1 MTGAD
6 VIDKILDYTKLNPKS
21 FSERIGLDRPQAI
34 YDIQSGKTKTISP
47 RMADKIISVFPEID
61 RVWLLTGE
69 GEILKTAETA
79 PAPTGV
85 GERVKNLLGFKGVTP
100 YVVSM
105 QTGISQATMSR
116 IINNSTAKPS
126 SGTIE
131 VLAKYFGTTPDW
143 ILTGRGEMIKDTQ
156 ETPSNSHRIRYWVD
170 VDATAGGVT
179 LFDDM
184 VSSQYIDLAIPEF
197 RDCTDAVN
205 LYGDSMLPLYKSGQ
219 IIILKE
225 WKESFIDYG
234 NVYLVVTKK
243 GNRMVKYL
251 RKGSDAEHVLC
262 VSENKEFDSFEILM
276 DDILCLYLVKGS
288 IAKNTL

>member
-1 MTGAD
+1 MTGAQI
-6 VIDKILDYTKLNPKS
+6 IDKLLEFFQLNAKS
-21 FSERIGLDRPQAI
+21 FSEKIGLDRPQAI
-34 YDIQSGKTKTISP
+34 YDIQNGKTKGISP
-47 RMADKIISVFPEID
+47 RMADKIISAFPEVD
-61 RVWLLTGE
+61 KAWLLSGE
-69 GEILKTAETA
+69 GEMLKEATD
-79 PAPTGV
+79 
-85 GERVKNLLGFKGVTP
+85 VTIP
-100 YVVSM
+100 
-105 QTGISQATMSR
+105 
-116 IINNSTAKPS
+116 
-126 SGTIE
+126 
-131 VLAKYFGTTPDW
+131 
-143 ILTGRGEMIKDTQ
+143 
-156 ETPSNSHRIRYWVD
+156 SHRIRYWVD

-179 LFDDM
+179 QFDDM
-184 VSSQYIDLAIPEF
+184 MSSQYIDLAIPEF

-251 RKGSDAEHVLC
+251 RKGSDADHVLC

-276 DDILCLYLVKGS
+276 DDILRLYLVKGS